1 MTGVPFGSFS
11 WLGCRV
17 NCAVRLHATVSL
29 GGAIYPLETP
39 VICPKESC
47 GIKRAIRRALYFVS
61 SKTVG
66 GAIRPLN
73 SLPET
78 GKTKEF

>member
-1 MTGVPFGSFS
+1 MKSAQLGRFWWVRTGVQNGVAKF
-11 WLGCRV
+11 
-17 NCAVRLHATVSL
+17 
-29 GGAIYPLETP
+29 AIYPLETP
-39 VICPKESC
+39 TNCPNKTC
-47 GIKRAIRRALYFVS
+47 GVKRAIRRALYFVS

-73 SLPET
+73 LLPET

>member
-1 MTGVPFGSFS
+1 MSMPLNTVWTGCPAGQGLQRFDV
-11 WLGCRV
+11 
-17 NCAVRLHATVSL
+17 
-29 GGAIYPLETP
+29 IYLLETP
-39 VICPKESC
+39 PICPKETC
-47 GIKRAIRRALYFVS
+47 GVKRAIRRALYFVS

-66 GAIRPLN
+66 DLAKGLN

>member
-1 MTGVPFGSFS
+1 MGPKRQTCV
-11 WLGCRV
+11 
-17 NCAVRLHATVSL
+17 
-29 GGAIYPLETP
+29 IYPLETLP
-39 VICPKESC
+39 ICPKENY

-66 GAIRPLN
+66 GAIWPLN
-73 SLPET
+73 LLPET